1 MFRDIVYTT
10 EDFSVRIQDG
20 WLVFRWWRSY
30 VPKDISEG
38 KNKGLINLPICLI
51 LLCTNRFVT
60 F

>member
-1 MFRDIVYTT
+1 MFRDIVYTN

-38 KNKGLINLPICLI
+38 IDFFLFLF
-51 LLCTNRFVT
+51 T
-60 F
+60 